1 MAKKKTTRKNSVTA
15 QSHAADLKALEWA
28 ALALSNYADEQDGS
42 MRPEWVAN
50 YRRTAKRLLA
60 IARRLS

>member
-1 MAKKKTTRKNSVTA
+1 MAKKKTARKQSVTA
-15 QSHAADLKALEWA
+15 QSSKADLKALEWA
-28 ALALSNYADEQDGS
+28 ALALSNYADERDGS
-42 MRPEWVAN
+42 MRPEWIAN

>member
-1 MAKKKTTRKNSVTA
+1 MAKKKATKKKPATA
-15 QSHAADLKALEWA
+15 RSTAADLKALRWA
-28 ALALSNYADEQDGS
+28 ALALSNYAEERDGS

-50 YRRTAKRLLA
+50 YRLTAKRLLA

>member
-1 MAKKKTTRKNSVTA
+1 MAKKKTARKKSVTA
-15 QSHAADLKALEWA
+15 QSTAADLKALKWA
-28 ALALSNYADEQDGS
+28 ALALSNHADERDGS
-42 MRPEWVAN
+42 MRPDWVAN